1 MLLRVEMVWWWLVV
15 LLALGVLA
23 IDYEEE
29 EEPYIELVEVW
40 GSMVVKAGVPQL
52 SSVLLSNCRT
62 YVVLDYAL
70 LAQTQ
75 KIPLYIQL
83 LQTYSINVLG
93 NFSKYISF
101 ILIY

>member
-1 MLLRVEMVWWWLVV
+1 MLLRVEMVWWWLV
-15 LLALGVLA
+15 LLLVVGVLA
-23 IDYEEE
+23 VDYEEE
-29 EEPYIELVEVW
+29 EEGEEPYIELVEVW

-75 KIPLYIQL
+75 KIPLYIQ
-83 LQTYSINVLG
+83 
-93 NFSKYISF
+93 K
-101 ILIY
+101 